1 MKGGLR
7 EEMGKGRERAL
18 AQVHW
23 AVINDDVEA
32 LKKLLEREEGAW
44 LINGADYDKRTP
56 LHVAVSNNSLMS
68 AQLLL
73 SAGAAS
79 DPLDRWCNSPLA
91 NAQKLGFSSMAR
103 LLKRYGAEPV
113 AENRW
118 GDGALITK
126 PPQSWS
132 WRISDPSEIDFE
144 GGKLIG
150 SGAFGEI
157 RQANW
162 WGTTVAVKTIRA
174 SLSQDRAVVKD
185 FIGEVELLVQ
195 LRHPN
200 IVQFLAAVTT
210 KKPLM
215 LVTEYLPG
223 GDLHALIQKGPLPTD
238 LAVAFALD
246 IARGIAYLHGGPNVV
261 IHRDIKPR
269 NLIIDENNVLKVG
282 DFGLSKLVKVTNV
295 HDVYKLTGETGSY
308 RYMAPEVFLKED
320 YNTKV
325 DVFSFAMVLYEMF
338 EGAAPFNSE
347 ESYEAAYMVARFNKR
362 PEFGSRTYYPE
373 GMRELI
379 TRCWSEFA
387 VKRPDF
393 DYIIEELEK
402 IQERSPRQDRH
413 CFRHLLQRIRCNS
426 E

>member
-1 MKGGLR
+1 
-7 EEMGKGRERAL
+7 MGKGRERAL

-174 SLSQDRAVVKD
+174 SLSQV
-185 FIGEVELLVQ
+185 
-195 LRHPN
+195 H
-200 IVQFLAAVTT
+200 
-210 KKPLM
+210 
-215 LVTEYLPG
+215 
-223 GDLHALIQKGPLPTD
+223 
-238 LAVAFALD
+238 FALF
-246 IARGIAYLHGGPNVV
+246 P
-261 IHRDIKPR
+261 
-269 NLIIDENNVLKVG
+269 II
-282 DFGLSKLVKVTNV
+282 
-295 HDVYKLTGETGSY
+295 
-308 RYMAPEVFLKED
+308 R
-320 YNTKV
+320 
-325 DVFSFAMVLYEMF
+325 
-338 EGAAPFNSE
+338 
-347 ESYEAAYMVARFNKR
+347 
-362 PEFGSRTYYPE
+362 
-373 GMRELI
+373 
-379 TRCWSEFA
+379 
-387 VKRPDF
+387 
-393 DYIIEELEK
+393 
-402 IQERSPRQDRH
+402 
-413 CFRHLLQRIRCNS
+413 
-426 E
+426 